1 MVRHAGVTLMTF
13 VIIGV
18 YGLLALNLKV
28 FSPIEKAM
36 GDYSFEDFYY
46 QILATTGEQDTSRL
60 VTIVDMTELKSRRDL
75 ARVIEDIT
83 ALQPKVL
90 GVDVTFQGLK
100 PDTLG
105 DQLLTQAV
113 VKSRGVYSYMIVDRT
128 DEAVHSFFM
137 SNDSISEGFVNMPR
151 QLYGGMKRN
160 LSIGRQHDGEI
171 RPSFVKMV
179 ADRYAGTETAPLEDG
194 EIRINFTPTLFRV
207 LNYDEVLNHPD
218 LVRDRVVLLGA
229 MKEEGDMHYTPQGK
243 MAGVELLAYGVETLL
258 KQNRIR
264 VLPAWLLVPLTFVV
278 VLLVVMFRAAYLG
291 IAKLQHLVLRAV
303 MSLGLAVGLVVF
315 CVVALFVWVA
325 FILFCQYNVSINL
338 GYAIAATAFIPSAI
352 DLYDTIMNTMTKK

>member
-1 MVRHAGVTLMTF
+1 
-13 VIIGV
+13 
-18 YGLLALNLKV
+18 
-28 FSPIEKAM
+28 
-36 GDYSFEDFYY
+36 
-46 QILATTGEQDTSRL
+46 
-60 VTIVDMTELKSRRDL
+60 
-75 ARVIEDIT
+75 
-83 ALQPKVL
+83 
-90 GVDVTFQGLK
+90 
-100 PDTLG
+100 
-105 DQLLTQAV
+105 
-113 VKSRGVYSYMIVDRT
+113 
-128 DEAVHSFFM
+128 
-137 SNDSISEGFVNMPR
+137 
-151 QLYGGMKRN
+151 MKRN

-291 IAKLQHLVLRAV
+291 IAKRQHLVLRTV